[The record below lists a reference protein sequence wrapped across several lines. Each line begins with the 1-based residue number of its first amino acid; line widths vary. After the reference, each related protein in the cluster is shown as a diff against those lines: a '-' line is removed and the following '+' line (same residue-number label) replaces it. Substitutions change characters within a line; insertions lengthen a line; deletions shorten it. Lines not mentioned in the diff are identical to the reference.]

1 MLCNV
6 NGFKLRVIDV
16 GMVRMVPYANAWRD
30 RRSFEQSWPHMTTCD
45 AEEGSRI
52 QGYTWK
58 RELYV
63 YVMCDTSDYRAGMIA
78 ECCPTWTSVAAASLI
93 SMTVPRGTTLLV
105 TELSNGW
112 C

>member
-1 MLCNV
+1 MLGWCTW
-6 NGFKLRVIDV
+6 FLMLTLDMTDV
-16 GMVRMVPYANAWRD
+16 PLSEAD
-30 RRSFEQSWPHMTTCD
+30 HMTTCD

-78 ECCPTWTSVAAASLI
+78 ECCPTRTSVSAASLI

-105 TELSNGW
+105 TGLSNG
-112 C
+112 